1 MILLFSWVFD
11 PIVFCEEG
19 RLTVDYHK
27 AWLIVRVPGCQKL
40 QMTAY
45 LSLVP
50 THMATVGIK
59 RLKRRLINSS
69 QYIPYIV
76 DGRRVESLTDAYEYH

>member
-1 MILLFSWVFD
+1 MILLFSWDFD

-59 RLKRRLINSS
+59 NVKTTAHQRVTIYTLYSRR
-69 QYIPYIV
+69 
-76 DGRRVESLTDAYEYH
+76 